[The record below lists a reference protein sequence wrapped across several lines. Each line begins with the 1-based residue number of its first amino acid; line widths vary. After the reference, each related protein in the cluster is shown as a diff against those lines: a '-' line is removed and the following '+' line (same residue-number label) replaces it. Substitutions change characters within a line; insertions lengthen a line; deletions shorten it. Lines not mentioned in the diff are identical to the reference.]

1 MSISFTLTYKLIFIQ
16 LRETDEEL
24 GRSGRVLNRMI
35 TRVMQNRLILLG
47 LVLLIFFV
55 IIIAVYFGV
64 RKNH

>member
-1 MSISFTLTYKLIFIQ
+1 MSISFTLTYKLILIQ